1 MTHLRLWRF
10 EVAPDAEARFIEAY
24 GPGGDWAHLF
34 ATAPGFIR
42 TRMSVTPDGAHEH
55 ETDWFKYIYV
65 KHRRI
70 PLAHGGVP
78 DDIAGP
84 AFFFCSDDSRYVT
97 GQILPV
103 DGGMMSTL

>member
-42 TRMSVTPDGAHEH
+42 TELWRDG
-55 ETDWFKYIYV
+55 DGIYV
-65 KHRRI
+65 TADYWESAQAFERFQAGSGEVYRK
-70 PLAHGGVP
+70 LDADLEG
-78 DDIAGP
+78 IAGIETFLG
-84 AFFFCSDDSRYVT
+84 AFD
-97 GQILPV
+97 LV
-103 DGGMMSTL
+103 D